1 MRVLL
6 ACLIVLGAFGGTAIG
21 FAIWGAGKVG
31 AHVEIDTSCML
42 LDAAEYDGLLSRSE
56 RFDVI
61 RKVAAS
67 SKLAPSVREAASRL
81 RNTCP
86 TRSEARTAKGRA

>member
-31 AHVEIDTSCML
+31 PHVDIDTSCML
-42 LDAAEYDGLLSRSE
+42 LDAAEHEGMLSKSE

-61 RKVAAS
+61 KKVATSA
-67 SKLAPSVREAASRL
+67 KLAPPVREAANRL
-81 RNTCP
+81 RNACP
-86 TRSEARTAKGRA
+86 KR